1 MNEHPRV
8 SMMTNHTRHEEEII
22 FRIGA
27 IAGIVGSLLA
37 MVGNL
42 LHPPHRSET
51 HRAWPGPSPRARDGC
66 SSSS

>member
-42 LHPPHRSET
+42 LHPATPIGDPEGV
-51 HRAWPGPSPRARDGC
+51 A
-66 SSSS
+66 